1 MGENGFPISFVSI
14 QCCSFTLFGVAHAS
28 EGKVFIW
35 GFDLEHR
42 PLPKNTFVIMQLNLI
57 ICT

>member
-28 EGKVFIW
+28 EGKF
-35 GFDLEHR
+35 F
-42 PLPKNTFVIMQLNLI
+42 N
-57 ICT
+57 